1 MSEQWGGPGW
11 WIGGDGKWYPPQEP
25 VRDSQ
30 RQSRYGA
37 ADLSSTGVHG
47 TSGLQRQ
54 MAPQR
59 PPIEQRDDADVR
71 LLWESDRPTGA
82 QSDDDPAEL
91 VDDDERGA
99 FEEAVSEVHDAPDDE
114 AATEETVSSGS
125 EPEEAVAD
133 GWPKIDLRDE
143 IDAKRELA
151 RQQTAWD
158 SVARTKARSASSTTS
173 ASAPKA
179 ENAPITFDLRAPEDR
194 ESSEATDADLAGT
207 PGEAAA
213 QDGQRVAPDLEK
225 PPEPRVSPASFS
237 DARRVALPA
246 LQTSEEVPY
255 VEYSDDRYRRRT
267 GPILLALATIL
278 AVLCGLLGALWL
290 RERSASSELR
300 SELVDASAVIRE
312 GGGDSTVLANTS
324 EADLVEEI
332 QDLQAEN
339 DELAQQLAN
348 MSALVLE
355 LPPGRVSEIEAPFA
369 PTFADEQ
376 DGRLVAV
383 DAAGRYAIWGDGSN
397 GEVTETGELGSTP
410 TALFISRNRAWI
422 STEAAGVGVL
432 TLANEAD
439 PTFVDYAPARFLA
452 EEERGYWTYDELL
465 QLVVRINKADGVVTN
480 SVSVPSPVVDMTIG
494 AGAVWALGEDGLVYR
509 INTADFTV
517 QAISL
522 GEAIVSVTAGPDTL
536 WALSAADGALRRVD
550 PVSGEVLVTVPVG
563 RDPVDA
569 TFAGN
574 SVWVA
579 LRAGESLVEVDTR
592 TSAVVSRTTLAGPP
606 AALHQGDAGVFV
618 TLDGEQTLT
627 LVSSAVSGDDAG

>member
-246 LQTSEEVPY
+246 LQ
-255 VEYSDDRYRRRT
+255 
-267 GPILLALATIL
+267 L
-278 AVLCGLLGALWL
+278 
-290 RERSASSELR
+290 
-300 SELVDASAVIRE
+300 
-312 GGGDSTVLANTS
+312 
-324 EADLVEEI
+324 
-332 QDLQAEN
+332 
-339 DELAQQLAN
+339 
-348 MSALVLE
+348 
-355 LPPGRVSEIEAPFA
+355 
-369 PTFADEQ
+369 
-376 DGRLVAV
+376 
-383 DAAGRYAIWGDGSN
+383 
-397 GEVTETGELGSTP
+397 
-410 TALFISRNRAWI
+410 
-422 STEAAGVGVL
+422 
-432 TLANEAD
+432 
-439 PTFVDYAPARFLA
+439 
-452 EEERGYWTYDELL
+452 
-465 QLVVRINKADGVVTN
+465 
-480 SVSVPSPVVDMTIG
+480 
-494 AGAVWALGEDGLVYR
+494 
-509 INTADFTV
+509 
-517 QAISL
+517 SL
-522 GEAIVSVTAGPDTL
+522 I
-536 WALSAADGALRRVD
+536 
-550 PVSGEVLVTVPVG
+550 
-563 RDPVDA
+563 
-569 TFAGN
+569 
-574 SVWVA
+574 
-579 LRAGESLVEVDTR
+579 
-592 TSAVVSRTTLAGPP
+592 
-606 AALHQGDAGVFV
+606 HI
-618 TLDGEQTLT
+618 
-627 LVSSAVSGDDAG
+627 